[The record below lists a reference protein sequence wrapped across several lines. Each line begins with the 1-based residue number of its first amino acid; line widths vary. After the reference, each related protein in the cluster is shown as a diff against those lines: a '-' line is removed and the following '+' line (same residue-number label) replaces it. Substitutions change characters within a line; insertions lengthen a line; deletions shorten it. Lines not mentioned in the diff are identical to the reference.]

1 MCRPLAAASFFE
13 EMPAAQPARMGQPPS
28 PYEIFHCH
36 HRGIPPMK
44 IFSGDEATVPV
55 GTVAPGTHAAA
66 RSSSVNLVSN
76 RNNTHYHHDDGFG
89 DMHDG
94 FGDIRMH
101 HLHSEPIEAKGEAGA
116 GGDADNCYPAEVSHC
131 WGRGAFV
138 VRLPLLRTDEML
150 VDSARIDFC
159 HCDHRHHR
167 ESEPPGTTLPD
178 SHR

>member
-1 MCRPLAAASFFE
+1 
-13 EMPAAQPARMGQPPS
+13 
-28 PYEIFHCH
+28 
-36 HRGIPPMK
+36 MK
-44 IFSGDEATVPV
+44 IFSGNEATVPV

-66 RSSSVNLVSN
+66 RSSSVNLVSD
-76 RNNTHYHHDDGFG
+76 RSNTHHHH
-89 DMHDG
+89 MHDG
-94 FGDIRMH
+94 LGDIRMH
-101 HLHSEPIEAKGEAGA
+101 HLHSEPIEAKGETGAGA
-116 GGDADNCYPAEVSHC
+116 IATALLLHPSSGDADNCYPAEVSHC

-138 VRLPLLRTDEML
+138 VRLPLLCTDEML

>member
-1 MCRPLAAASFFE
+1 
-13 EMPAAQPARMGQPPS
+13 
-28 PYEIFHCH
+28 
-36 HRGIPPMK
+36 MK